1 MPAMFVLL
9 RLKKLPGKFLES
21 GETVLTATII
31 SLPVILVLPC
41 GASWVHSH
49 SANWVGSHY

>member
-21 GETVLTATII
+21 GETVLTAKII